1 MGCGIRPLPAP
12 SGHWAREMRLE
23 PWGQGGCPL
32 PTRLGLAIAGARPEG
47 QGISTPLPD
56 GAHQPIVLEASSY
69 SRPARSHPPPT
80 PKEFESTTLPS
91 HAASKQ
97 PGRWGVGRTPLCQ

>member
-1 MGCGIRPLPAP
+1 MGCGIRPLPAR

-23 PWGQGGCPL
+23 PWGEGGRPL

-56 GAHQPIVLEASSY
+56 GAH
-69 SRPARSHPPPT
+69 RPGGFLLFQTRQIPPT
-80 PKEFESTTLPS
+80 PN
-91 HAASKQ
+91 A
-97 PGRWGVGRTPLCQ
+97 